1 MKASSI
7 FFYVHL
13 MDIDLFDLWDKD
25 EDEDWFDVMQK
36 GEYWNSMHWKLYG
49 WKDVYSYIKM
59 DCFEIFTY
67 GIIYYIINSE
77 INKLLIE
84 VAVFKS
90 ISDELSTVKQ
100 IERKNC
106 RS

>member
-1 MKASSI
+1 M
-7 FFYVHL
+7 
-13 MDIDLFDLWDKD
+13 
-25 EDEDWFDVMQK
+25 ER
-36 GEYWNSMHWKLYG
+36 
-49 WKDVYSYIKM
+49 
-59 DCFEIFTY
+59 FEIFTY